1 MSAPPP
7 PRRRLLPARLTPA
20 GALSLVM
27 GIGIACL
34 ILQCVVHLWS
44 SHEHALEE
52 AADSLS
58 GLSATLA
65 SRLDATLRP
74 IDACTRNVRQR
85 LQDVAPVIPRL
96 AEDTDRSLS
105 LQEWV
110 RASLVQCVT
119 SFDELADMMVTDV
132 RGEPLVAARG
142 EPLGQAV
149 GAALGKLGE
158 SPDDALWFSG
168 VLNGRER
175 PILVASLPVRAADGE
190 VIAQVLAVIR
200 LDRVAGLF
208 EAVRPADS
216 SVIALRRSDDTRLL
230 VRVPPQD
237 GTLDRAVAY
246 RLADEL
252 RAGSRKGLLPDLRSP
267 VDGVRRLTA
276 YHRLEGYPFYVA
288 ASRSRAEILDRW
300 LWHALLD
307 TGVNILLIAMLAFGA
322 RALGRRER
330 NFRDLFDAVSDFLF
344 VLDGEGRII
353 HLNRSARHRL
363 GVRANSLL
371 QQPFDK
377 LLGEAD
383 AGVLERAA
391 LLAPEAGSRCALRSD
406 HGEMLPVELRLM
418 EGKWNGLPAR
428 FVLCRDVSELM
439 QQQKLLEREVE
450 RYQLALERT
459 RDGIFLMRLNGD
471 LIEYN
476 SAFRDMLGYSDEE
489 MLRLNV
495 TDWDARF
502 PPEELRRI
510 VGANGADHL
519 LMESRH
525 RRRDGSELDVE
536 IGACGVEWS
545 GEKFR
550 FGTVRDISARK
561 RAEARLRLYSEA
573 FHHAAEGIAITT
585 PDGTVQEVNDALCE
599 IMGYRR
605 AELIGRNGRI
615 FSADETDEPR
625 FVEIIRNLH
634 RHGFW
639 RNQIMA
645 RHRDGKLYPQ
655 QLTLSVVRDETGAV
669 THHVA
674 LFSDI
679 SSLKEN
685 ERALQD
691 LAHTDSLTGLPN
703 RALLA
708 TRLAAAMDEARQR
721 GRSLALAYL
730 DLDGFKAV
738 NDSHGHAMGDRLLVS
753 MSLRIGHVLREGDTL
768 ARLGGDEF
776 VILLP
781 DQSSESDIL
790 HVLERV
796 LAEASRPFMID
807 GILLQV
813 SASIGVSL
821 FPQDEAEHA
830 ESLLASADEAMYR
843 AKRSGKNR
851 LVFLDRTQHA
861 QAPTE
866 D

>member
-1 MSAPPP
+1 MSAPPKP
-7 PRRRLLPARLTPA
+7 IRRLLSARLAPA
-20 GALSLVM
+20 GVLSLVM
-27 GIGIACL
+27 GLGIACL
-34 ILQCVVHLWS
+34 ILQSVVHLWS

-74 IDACTRNVRQR
+74 IDACTRSTRQS
-85 LQDVAPVIPRL
+85 LQGVGPVLPRL
-96 AEDTDRSLS
+96 ADRTDHSLS
-105 LQEWV
+105 LQEWA
-110 RASLVQCVT
+110 RTGLAQCVA
-119 SFDELADMMVTDV
+119 SFDELADMMVTDAK
-132 RGEPLVAARG
+132 GEPLVRVRG
-142 EPLGQAV
+142 EAVGQAV
-149 GAALGKLGE
+149 GEVLRKLGE
-158 SPDDALWFSG
+158 SPDDVLWFSG
-168 VLNGRER
+168 VLMTRDQ
-175 PILVASLPVRAADGE
+175 PMLVAALPVRAADGE
-190 VIAQVLAVIR
+190 VIAQVAAVIR

-208 EAVRPADS
+208 EAVRPADG

-230 VRVPPQD
+230 VRVPPQE
-237 GTLDRAVAY
+237 GTLDRGVAY

-252 RAGSRKGLLPDLRSP
+252 RAGSRKGLLPELRSP
-267 VDGVRRLTA
+267 VDGVTRVTA
-276 YHRLEGYPFYVA
+276 YHRLETYPFYVA

-300 LWHALLD
+300 LWHAMAD
-307 TGVNILLIAMLAFGA
+307 SGINILLIAMLSFGA
-322 RALGRRER
+322 HALGRRER
-330 NFRDLFDAVSDFLF
+330 NFRALFDAVSDFLF
-344 VLDGEGRII
+344 VLDDQGRVI
-353 HLNRSARHRL
+353 HFNRSARHRL
-363 GVRANSLL
+363 GMRASTLL
-371 QQPFDK
+371 QQPFAS
-377 LLGEAD
+377 LLDDAD

-391 LLAPEAGSRCALRSD
+391 ALAQDTGCPCALKSD
-406 HGEMLPVELRLM
+406 HDEMLPVELRLM
-418 EGKWNGLPAR
+418 AGKWNGLPAR

-510 VGANGADHL
+510 VGAGGADHL
-519 LMESRH
+519 LIESRH
-525 RRRDGSELDVE
+525 RRRDGSEFDVE
-536 IGACGVEWS
+536 IGACGVAWS

-550 FGTVRDISARK
+550 FGTVRDISGRK

-605 AELIGRNGRI
+605 AELIGRNDRL
-615 FSADETDEPR
+615 FSAEDTSDAR
-625 FVEIIRNLH
+625 FAEIIRTLH

-639 RNQIMA
+639 RDQIMV
-645 RHRDGKLYPQ
+645 RHRDGRRYPQ
-655 QLTLSVVRDETGAV
+655 QLTLSVVRDEAGKV

-691 LAHTDSLTGLPN
+691 LANTDSLTGLPN

-708 TRLAAAMDEARQR
+708 TRLAAAMAEARQR
-721 GRSLALAYL
+721 GRALALAYL

-738 NDSHGHAMGDRLLVS
+738 NDRHGHAMGDRLLVS
-753 MSLRIGHVLREGDTL
+753 MASRLAQVLRQGDTL

-781 DQSSESDIL
+781 DQAKQADIL

-796 LAEASRPFMID
+796 LAEASRPFLID
-807 GILLQV
+807 DILLQV

-821 FPQDEAEHA
+821 FPQDEVEDAEG
-830 ESLLASADEAMYR
+830 LLAGADQAMYR

-851 LVFLDRTQHA
+851 LVFLDRGGQMRD
-861 QAPTE
+861 PE
-866 D
+866 GG